1 VRRPAIRAKFA
12 AFRFDVPAMKIRFVR
27 TLFSAALIAL
37 LAVGAPT
44 CAARAQTAAPPPA
57 GEAPAQPPPAQPA
70 PASPASASPEPAPAA
85 GETPRVRASELID
98 QAKSRLDQ
106 VTAALRRDS
115 LDDLALANLKDSLG
129 PAADQL
135 RQAIETLGPRLADAK
150 DRLDKLGPKP
160 DAKAPPEGAD
170 VTRDREE
177 QQKRYARAEELLKRA
192 QLLALQID
200 QTNARIVS
208 RRRAL
213 FVGTLMQRSYSL
225 LSPTLWTS
233 AAADVPADA
242 RALTFI
248 ARDFFGN
255 AVEKLE
261 GWRAVLFFALL
272 GVVGFLNLAV
282 YRLARR
288 ILSREPTV
296 AEPDRFRKA
305 VGALWTAIVVAAP
318 PIFTVAVLFLLLDAF
333 DLMSARIAP
342 LKRDLIEAVGFVAAI
357 AGIARG
363 LFAPTRPNWRL
374 MEVDDT
380 IAERLTRLAIA
391 QAAIVAAVSVLQAL
405 IDISAAALPV
415 TAATQGLGA
424 VVFAVVT
431 AGAIYGLGEDDE
443 DEECLG
449 PRVVARPRWIGL
461 ARLAAWTAIVAMSF
475 AALFGFI
482 PAAGFLMTQFVW
494 VVGVVGALCILTPL
508 CTAGLE
514 ATFQPTTPFGRTLMG
529 GVGLRREGVAQI
541 GIVLSGLANI
551 MLFGFGFAAI
561 VLPWGLQSDDVLGG
575 LRNAFFGF
583 TIGGVTISPSAL
595 VGALTLFA
603 VGYIATRGLQ
613 NWLDNRLMPATN
625 LDAGLRN
632 SIRTSVGYVGLIFS
646 VSVALA
652 QVGLGLDKLAIV
664 AGALSVGIG
673 FGLQSIFNN
682 FVSGIIVLW
691 ERSIRVG
698 DLVVLGDEQGY
709 VRKINVR
716 ATEIETFDRAT
727 MIVPNSNLITGVV
740 KNWVRNDRVARVRIP
755 VTLNVGVDP
764 EKVREIMTGAAKEN
778 EKVAKIPAPATLF
791 VAMDPAGLKFEL
803 VCFVDDVETSGRT
816 KSELHYAIFAALKEA
831 GVSIAGAPGVTQV
844 ALQGDVAETI
854 ARSVRLERG

>member
-1 VRRPAIRAKFA
+1 MPARFARLLVCAAVLVAFA
-12 AFRFDVPAMKIRFVR
+12 A
-27 TLFSAALIAL
+27 SAPSR
-37 LAVGAPT
+37 AV
-44 CAARAQTAAPPPA
+44 RAQTAPA
-57 GEAPAQPPPAQPA
+57 VEAPAPQPA
-70 PASPASASPEPAPAA
+70 PQAEPAPAPGAPPAEA
-85 GETPRVRASELID
+85 GNRVRASDLID
-98 QAKSRLDQ
+98 QAKSRFDQ

-115 LDDLALANLKDSLG
+115 LDDAALSSLRESLG

-135 RQAIETLGPRLADAK
+135 KQAIDILGPRLADAK

-160 DAKAPPEGAD
+160 DAKAPPESAD
-170 VTRDREE
+170 VTRDRDE

-200 QTNARIVS
+200 QTSSRIVS

-225 LSPTLWTS
+225 LSPTLWSS
-233 AAADVPADA
+233 AAADIPADI
-242 RALTFI
+242 RALTMI
-248 ARDFFGN
+248 SGDFFGN
-255 AVEKLE
+255 AAAKLQ

-272 GVVGFLNLAV
+272 GLVAFINVPL

-305 VGALWTAIVVAAP
+305 AAALWTAIVVAVP
-318 PIFTVAVLFLLLDAF
+318 PIFTVVGLFLLLDVF
-333 DLMSARIAP
+333 ELMSARIAP
-342 LKRDLIEAVGFVAAI
+342 LKRELIEGVGFVAVV
-357 AGIARG
+357 AGVARG

-374 MEVDDT
+374 MEVDDS
-380 IAERLTRLAIA
+380 IAERLSRLAIS
-391 QAAIVAAVSVLQAL
+391 QAAIVAVVSVLQAL
-405 IDISAAALPV
+405 TDISAAALPV
-415 TAATQGLGA
+415 TAAVQGLGA
-424 VVFAVVT
+424 IVFAIVT

-449 PRVVARPRWIGL
+449 PRVVPRPRWIGL
-461 ARLAAWTAIVAMSF
+461 ARLAAWTAIVAMSL
-475 AALFGFI
+475 AALFGYI
-482 PAAGFLMTQFVW
+482 PAASFLMAQFVW
-494 VVGVVGALCILTPL
+494 IVGVIGALCILAPL

-514 ATFQPTTPFGRTLMG
+514 ATFQPTTSFGRTLMS

-541 GIVLSGLANI
+541 GIVLSGLTQIA
-551 MLFGFGFAAI
+551 LLALGLAAI
-561 VLPWGLQSDDVLGG
+561 VLPWGLQSDDVVGG
-575 LRNAFFGF
+575 VRNAFFGF
-583 TIGGVTISPSAL
+583 TVGGVTISPSNVVAAL
-595 VGALTLFA
+595 LLFA
-603 VGYIATRGLQ
+603 LGYVATRGLQ
-613 NWLDNRLMPATN
+613 NWLDNRLMPATS

-632 SIRTSVGYVGLIFS
+632 SIRTSLGYVGLFLAAS
-646 VSVALA
+646 AALS
-652 QVGLGLDKLAIV
+652 QVGLGLEKIAIV
-664 AGALSVGIG
+664 AGALSLGIG

-755 VTLNVGVDP
+755 VTLNAGVDP
-764 EKVREIMTGAAKEN
+764 EKVREIMTGAAKDN
-778 EKVAKIPAPATLF
+778 EKVSKIPAPATMF
-791 VAMDPAGLKFEL
+791 VAMEPAGFKFEL
-803 VCFVDDVETSGRT
+803 VCFVEDVETSGRT
-816 KSELHYAIFAALKEA
+816 KSDLLYAIFAAFREA
-831 GVSIAGAPGVTQV
+831 GISIAGPPAVTHI
-844 ALQGDVAETI
+844 ALQGDVAETL
-854 ARSVRLERG
+854 ARSIRL